1 VPFCGNFLFA
11 AIQALTRQF
20 HFFATHSRRR
30 QFYGF
35 IDFDVAGTTAEIAG
49 QRFLDLI
56 TRRLWFLIHQFLCR
70 QEKAGRAIAAL
81 RRAEIGEGILQRM
94 KRPARGHAFDRCDL
108 TVFGIQT
115 QKQTRQNRTPVDQD
129 GARAALSQ
137 LTSVLGARQRKVFAQ
152 DFKQRLVRRKGH
164 FGHFTVECERDVL
177 FLFHLLAP
185 LRLEGDHNFRGVS
198 PTVREG
204 SEIKVGEAFAV
215 AADVRNPEEV
225 EQALAATVER
235 FGRIDIVVNG
245 AAGNFLCAAEELS
258 PNGFGTVVDI
268 DLKGTFNVCRAAFA
282 ELKKNQGQILNISAT
297 LHYLGTP
304 MQIHVSAAKAGVD
317 ALTKNLAVEWGRYGI
332 RVNAIAPGPIGDTE
346 GMKRLVPE
354 PIKEKLKQ
362 RIPLGRF
369 GLIED
374 IENAAVFLCS
384 NAASYIN
391 GAVIVV
397 DGGHWLASNSLL

>member
-1 VPFCGNFLFA
+1 MASVFLDNILKGHVAFVTGGGTGITGGVA
-11 AIQALTRQF
+11 RAL
-20 HFFATHSRRR
+20 AEAGANVALVSRRMEHLEP
-30 QFYGF
+30 
-35 IDFDVAGTTAEIAG
+35 AAN
-49 QRFLDLI
+49 
-56 TRRLWFLIHQFLCR
+56 
-70 QEKAGRAIAAL
+70 AINEV
-81 RRAEIGEGILQRM
+81 RS
-94 KRPARGHAFDRCDL
+94 RP
-108 TVFGIQT
+108 
-115 QKQTRQNRTPVDQD
+115 
-129 GARAALSQ
+129 
-137 LTSVLGARQRKVFAQ
+137 
-152 DFKQRLVRRKGH
+152 
-164 FGHFTVECERDVL
+164 
-177 FLFHLLAP
+177 
-185 LRLEGDHNFRGVS
+185 RGVG
-198 PTVREG
+198 PTVRQG
-204 SEIKVGEAFAV
+204 SEINVGEAFAV

-225 EQALAATVER
+225 EQALSATVER

-245 AAGNFLCAAEELS
+245 AAGNFLCNAEELS

-354 PIKEKLKQ
+354 PIKQKLKQ

-384 NAASYIN
+384 DAASYIN

-397 DGGHWLASNSLL
+397 DGGHWLASNGLR